1 MCAKKAVQSA
11 EYNLDFDRFITEIFL
26 QQQKIHNFYI
36 TQQFHLKNY
45 SFIQDNND
53 GY

>member
-26 QQQKIHNFYI
+26 QQQKKFIILVEREYYSAIPFKELF
-36 TQQFHLKNY
+36 FH
-45 SFIQDNND
+45 S
-53 GY
+53 G